1 MNKSS
6 IRIIGGRHKS
16 YRIVFKA
23 TPTLRPTTDRA
34 KETLFSWL
42 QFELEGKSCL
52 DLFAGT
58 GSLGLE
64 ALSRGAH
71 HVTFVE
77 KEKILYKNIK
87 KNISQLGYEDKIR
100 ATCSDAIKWLKTN
113 QQKFDVIFLDPPFD
127 QIDYKI
133 LIRTIYRSDVLND
146 GGKVFLEINKHSELE
161 LSKTQDILKDK
172 TIGDVRLMILQ

>member
-1 MNKSS
+1 MNTSS

-16 YRIVFKA
+16 YRIVFKS
-23 TPTLRPTTDRA
+23 TPALRPTTDRA

-64 ALSRGAH
+64 ALSRGAQ

-77 KEKILYKNIK
+77 KEKSLFKSIK
-87 KNISQLGYEDKIR
+87 KNIIHLGYEDKIQ
-100 ATCSDAIKWLKTN
+100 AACIDASRWLKTN
-113 QQKFDVIFLDPPFD
+113 KQKFDVIFLDPPFD
-127 QIDYKI
+127 QIDYKV
-133 LIRTIYRSDVLND
+133 LIRTIYQSNVLNES
-146 GGKVFLEINKHSELE
+146 GKVFLETNKHTELK
-161 LSKTQDILKDK
+161 LSKTLNILKEK